1 MSEILQTKAVKTPA
15 FKAPV
20 YSCGYGSL
28 TEDFLFLFSSLPRS
42 ISLFLFSKGYHQQQQ
57 QLREG
62 HAANAKHTPLALH
75 THDRSIWMHTEAR
88 DVLGSVW
95 ERWKWST
102 RAPLPHFLRQL
113 QSFSSFPSTQGP
125 LWAPIYSALPK
136 LHCNP
141 RSAQLLSNLIS
152 CILAASADYFDYF
165 FTQSPQ
171 RAFKKWDFSAEQA
184 EQMRYEICLG
194 VRIKKQESVWGVE
207 VNQLGRTRFVE
218 KKAKCPLLLPAIAEY
233 FL

>member
-75 THDRSIWMHTEAR
+75 TQDRSIWMHTEAR

-102 RAPLPHFLRQL
+102 RALLPHFLSQL
-113 QSFSSFPSTQGP
+113 QFFFVSFNPGTTLGSHLLCSSKASLQPSLRPASFQ
-125 LWAPIYSALPK
+125 LNK
-136 LHCNP
+136 LHP
-141 RSAQLLSNLIS
+141 S
-152 CILAASADYFDYF
+152 CQCRLFWLF
-165 FTQSPQ
+165 FYTIPSKS
-171 RAFKKWDFSAEQA
+171 F
-184 EQMRYEICLG
+184 
-194 VRIKKQESVWGVE
+194 
-207 VNQLGRTRFVE
+207 
-218 KKAKCPLLLPAIAEY
+218 
-233 FL
+233 